1 MREFTFAIT
10 YERGAD
16 PLADEFIGNPELAA
30 DSMAV
35 PLGADAFC
43 RIERFTGPRSALDA
57 VERLRTDPKSAGESV
72 GATPC
77 EATGEYHVVE
87 REPERRVVYSYVEG
101 VAGCTAVHALVGK
114 HLDPGA
120 LCESRREGDR
130 HEWRLLLRS
139 DHNVGLFYDALTGGL
154 REGLSFRTGH
164 LGDAEAWDRGPL
176 ARAELPGEQRVALR
190 EAFRRGYYESPREVS
205 LEELA
210 AQLDIHRS
218 TLSYRLRRAEARLVG
233 SYVGTTLSG

>member
-16 PLADEFIGNPELAA
+16 PLMDEFIASPKLAA
-30 DSMAV
+30 DSMSV
-35 PLGADAFC
+35 PLGSDAFC
-43 RIERFTGPRSALDA
+43 RVERFTGPRSALDA
-57 VERLRTDPKSAGESV
+57 VERLRTDAADVESV
-72 GATPC
+72 G
-77 EATGEYHVVE
+77 ETGLDAVGDHHVIE
-87 REPERRVVYSYVEG
+87 RDPGRRVVYSHVG
-101 VAGCTAVHALVGK
+101 DITGGTSVHALAGNY
-114 HLDPGA
+114 LDSGV
-120 LCESRREGDR
+120 LVETSREGDR

-164 LGDAEAWDRGPL
+164 LRDADAWDRGPT
-176 ARAELPGEQRVALR
+176 AGTELPPEQRVAIR
-190 EAFRRGYYESPREVS
+190 EAFRRGYYETPRRLS

-210 AQLDIHRS
+210 DELDVPRS

-233 SYVGTTLSG
+233 AYAETGPE

>member
-16 PLADEFIGNPELAA
+16 PLMDEFIEHPELAA

-43 RIERFTGPRSALDA
+43 RIERFTGPRAALGA
-57 VERLRTDPKSAGESV
+57 VERLRTDPTSVGESV
-72 GATPC
+72 GAAPC
-77 EATGEYHVVE
+77 DATGEYHVVE
-87 REPERRVVYSYVEG
+87 RESERRVVYSYVEG
-101 VAGCTAVHALVGK
+101 IAGCTAVHALAGK

-120 LCESRREGDR
+120 LFESRREGDS

-164 LGDAEAWDRGPL
+164 LRDAETWDRGPL
-176 ARAELPGEQRVALR
+176 AGTELPGEQRVALR
-190 EAFRRGYYESPREVS
+190 EAFRRGYYETPREIS

-210 AQLDIHRS
+210 AELGIPRS

-233 SYVGTTLSG
+233 SYAEPTSG